1 METVKM
7 NEYLKYFFNEV
18 SKMIVAEQTIKL
30 NGKAFWVLDSKRRY
44 WMRLDNK
51 EMHVTSSMN
60 GITKW
65 S

>member
-30 NGKAFWVLDSKRRY
+30 NRKAFWVLDSKRRY
-44 WMRLDNK
+44 WMGERLDNK
-51 EMHVTSSMN
+51 EMHVTNSMN
-60 GITKW
+60 GIIK
-65 S
+65 